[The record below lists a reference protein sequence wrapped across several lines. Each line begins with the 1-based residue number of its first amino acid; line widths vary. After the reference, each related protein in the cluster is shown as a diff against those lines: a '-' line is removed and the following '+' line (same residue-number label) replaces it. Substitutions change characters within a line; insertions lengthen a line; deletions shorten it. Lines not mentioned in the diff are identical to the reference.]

1 MSDGPDMHVTYEQA
15 RDQIH
20 DTVNA
25 IYEHNLNDP
34 TMTQEEAIQSTA
46 ESAEKGLTYLEDLQ
60 AELEAQENA
69 GNELQSGVENG
80 TENAAESGVD
90 NGAENGADDGI
101 DDGMDGGIE

>member
-20 DTVNA
+20 ATVNA

-34 TMTQEEAIQSTA
+34 TMTRDEAIQSTA

-60 AELEAQENA
+60 AEMNAQENA
-69 GNELQSGVENG
+69 GNGLQGGGENG
-80 TENAAESGVD
+80 TENAAG
-90 NGAENGADDGI
+90 NGADDGV
-101 DDGMDGGIE
+101 DDGMDDGIE

>member
-1 MSDGPDMHVTYEQA
+1 MSDGLDMHVTYDQA

-69 GNELQSGVENG
+69 GNELQSENG
-80 TENAAESGVD
+80 TENAAESGLE